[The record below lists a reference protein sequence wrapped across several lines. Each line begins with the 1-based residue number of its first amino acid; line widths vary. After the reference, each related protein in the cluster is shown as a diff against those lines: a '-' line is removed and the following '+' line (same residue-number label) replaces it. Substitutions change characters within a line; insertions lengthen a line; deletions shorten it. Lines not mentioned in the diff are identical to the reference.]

1 MRILDHLGLV
11 PVIEA
16 KDYGSAG
23 IDGDSFKLDKA
34 AGVSLLFN
42 FGAITGN
49 SILKM
54 YVGATNGTKTTA
66 FAYRYRLATS
76 VYKAAA
82 TADQYD
88 AVVAVPST
96 GLSLVATTFK
106 NRTMVVDLDDH
117 ELALDA
123 TPWLT
128 VEVDATAT
136 VLLLSCLAVLTG
148 PRYKPALSEIV

>member
-11 PVIEA
+11 PVIES

-34 AGVSLLFN
+34 AGVSLCFN

-54 YVGATNGTKTTA
+54 YVGASAGTKTTA
-66 FAYRYRLATS
+66 FAFRYRLATG
-76 VYKAAA
+76 VYKAA
-82 TADQYD
+82 TNADQYD
-88 AVVAVPST
+88 AVVAVAST
-96 GLSLVATTFK
+96 GLSLVANTFK
-106 NRTMVVDLDDH
+106 NRTMVVDLDVH
-117 ELALDA
+117 ELAIDT
-123 TPWLT
+123 TPWIT

-136 VLLLSCLAVLTG
+136 VFLASCLGLLTA
-148 PRYKPALSEIV
+148 PRYKPAISETV